1 MIRSTFSTI
10 VVVAAVLAAT
20 GCVASP
26 PPIVPVEGVVML
38 NNQPLPNAQ
47 VQFVPMARGLS
58 AEYIASGTTDDNGR
72 FTLTCKGQSGACA
85 CENRVIV
92 MEPSPPDQARG
103 QSAEAQ
109 TAMSRFYNGLKNRP
123 IPREYETVAKTPLTI
138 TVATDKSEYKLEL
151 KR

>member
-1 MIRSTFSTI
+1 MIRPLFNASAI
-10 VVVAAVLAAT
+10 VLVAFVAT

-26 PPIVPVEGVVML
+26 PPIVPVEGVVLL
-38 NNQPLPNAQ
+38 NDQPLPNAQ

-58 AEYIASGTTDDNGR
+58 AEYIASGTTDVNGR
-72 FTLTCKGQSGACA
+72 FTLSCKGQPGACA

-92 MEPSPPDQARG
+92 IEASPPDQARG

-123 IPREYETVAKTPLTI
+123 IPAEYETVAKTPLAI
-138 TVATDKSEYKLEL
+138 IVAADKGEYRLEL